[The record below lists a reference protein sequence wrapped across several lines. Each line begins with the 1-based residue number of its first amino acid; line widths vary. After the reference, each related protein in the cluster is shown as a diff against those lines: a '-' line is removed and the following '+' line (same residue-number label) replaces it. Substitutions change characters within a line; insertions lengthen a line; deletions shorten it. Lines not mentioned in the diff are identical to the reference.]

1 MIRPLLKHLH
11 WTASSV
17 TLAVLLMVNWFF
29 YREMVDISALEP
41 VPLTE
46 ATTKGQATT
55 AQSQFGGD
63 IKISHTLA
71 RPLFSQTRR
80 EFVAEIPRTTS
91 KPVEEVVAMKPTE
104 QALRPQFSFQGTRLF
119 GSQAGAL
126 VALDPVQPAIW
137 LSAGDQLQG
146 WVVEEVGRDTLILA
160 NGEQKATYA
169 LFAAAD
175 ETPEAGKDKGV
186 PNGQ

>member
-1 MIRPLLKHLH
+1 
-11 WTASSV
+11 
-17 TLAVLLMVNWFF
+17 
-29 YREMVDISALEP
+29 
-41 VPLTE
+41 
-46 ATTKGQATT
+46 
-55 AQSQFGGD
+55 
-63 IKISHTLA
+63 
-71 RPLFSQTRR
+71 
-80 EFVAEIPRTTS
+80 
-91 KPVEEVVAMKPTE
+91 MKPTE

>member
-11 WTASSV
+11 WTAPSV

-29 YREMVDISALEP
+29 YREAVDISALEP
-41 VPLTE
+41 GPFIE
-46 ATTKGQATT
+46 ATTKGQTTT

-80 EFVAEIPRTTS
+80 EFVAEIPRTIS
-91 KPVEEVVAMKPTE
+91 KPVEEVVATKPTE

-119 GSQAGAL
+119 GSHASAL

-175 ETPEAGKDKGV
+175 ETLEAGKDKGV

>member
-1 MIRPLLKHLH
+1 MIRPLLKPLH
-11 WTASSV
+11 WTARSV

-29 YREMVDISALEP
+29 YREAVDISPLEP
-41 VPLTE
+41 GPLTE

-80 EFVAEIPRTTS
+80 EFVAETPRTTS
-91 KPVEEVVAMKPTE
+91 KPVEEVVAMKPID

-119 GSQAGAL
+119 GSRASVL
-126 VALDPVQPAIW
+126 VALDPLQPAIW

-175 ETPEAGKDKGV
+175 KTPETGKDKGV